1 MFVKRPSAPSENWID
16 ALPGLVP
23 VIDWRFSGLA
33 GEAPSLIRVSLRSRA
48 ALIAENLFLRKQL
61 AFCQERELRPRR
73 LTNAGRLWL
82 VFWSRF
88 FDCRTALPVVKPATL
103 IGWHRKTFRL
113 FWRWKSRPGRRR
125 IPQDLRQLIVQM
137 VRENPTWGEER
148 IAHELWLKLGIHV
161 SPRTVRA
168 YWPAKDPWSDQRSQS
183 WNTFVRNH
191 ARAVVAC
198 DFMAAVTAR
207 FQVIYIFV
215 VMEIGS
221 RRILHCNATPHPTA
235 EWTIQQLRE
244 AIPSDHE
251 HRFLIHDRHAT
262 FSSELDA
269 AVANLG
275 LQVLKTPIRTPQA
288 NAYCER
294 MIGTMRRECLDLM
307 IPFNERHLRRIIR
320 EWVSHYNRGRPHSRP
335 GPGIRDQRTAPPYRL
350 HRHRFDEEE
359 RITSTSIL
367 GGLHHEYA
375 LERAAA

>member
-1 MFVKRPSAPSENWID
+1 
-16 ALPGLVP
+16 
-23 VIDWRFSGLA
+23 VIIGSMRFLKWFRSTIEVFQDLA
-33 GEAPSLIRVSLRSRA
+33 NEAPSLVRMSLRSRA

-61 AFCQERELRPRR
+61 AFYKERELRPRR
-73 LTNAGRLWL
+73 LTNAARLWL

-88 FDCRTALPVVKPATL
+88 FDWRSVLLVVKPATL
-103 IGWHRKTFRL
+103 IGWHCKAFRL

-125 IPQDLRQLIVQM
+125 IPRELRQLIVQM
-137 VRENPTWGEER
+137 VCENPTWGEER
-148 IAHELWLKLGIHV
+148 ISHELWLKLGIRV

-168 YWPAKDPWSDQRSQS
+168 YWPAKDPWSSGRSQS

-191 ARAVVAC
+191 ARALVAC
-198 DFMAAVTAR
+198 DFMVAVTAR
-207 FQVIYIFV
+207 FHVIYILV

-251 HRFLIHDRHAT
+251 YRFFIHDRHAT

-275 LQVLKTPIRTPQA
+275 LQVLKTPVRTPQA

-294 MIGTMRRECLDLM
+294 LIGTIRRECIDFM
-307 IPFNERHLRRIIR
+307 IPLNERHLRRILR
-320 EWVSHYNRGRPHSRP
+320 EWVSHYNRGRPHSSL
-335 GPGIRDQRTAPPYRL
+335 GPGIPDQKKAPPCRL
-350 HRHRFDEEE
+350 HRHRFEDEE

-375 LERAAA
+375 IEKAAA

>member
-1 MFVKRPSAPSENWID
+1 
-16 ALPGLVP
+16 
-23 VIDWRFSGLA
+23 
-33 GEAPSLIRVSLRSRA
+33 
-48 ALIAENLFLRKQL
+48 
-61 AFCQERELRPRR
+61 
-73 LTNAGRLWL
+73 
-82 VFWSRF
+82 
-88 FDCRTALPVVKPATL
+88 
-103 IGWHRKTFRL
+103 
-113 FWRWKSRPGRRR
+113 
-125 IPQDLRQLIVQM
+125 M
-137 VRENPTWGEER
+137 VRENSTWGEER

-168 YWPAKDPWSDQRSQS
+168 YWPAKGPSSNRRSQN

-191 ARAVVAC
+191 ARALVAC
-198 DFMAAVTAR
+198 DFMVAITAR
-207 FQVIYIFV
+207 FHVIYILV

-251 HRFLIHDRHAT
+251 YRFLIHDRHAT

-294 MIGTMRRECLDLM
+294 LIGTMRRECLDFM
-307 IPFNERHLRRIIR
+307 IPLNERHLRRIVR
-320 EWVSHYNRGRPHSRP
+320 EWVSHYNRGRPHSRL
-335 GPGIRDQRTAPPYRL
+335 GPGIPEKKTEPPYRT
-350 HRHRFDEEE
+350 HRHRFEEEE
-359 RITSTSIL
+359 RVTSMPVL

-375 LERAAA
+375 FERVAT